1 MLKLTPRPPSTLAKI
16 TAAAAIALLAGCG
29 SGSSSTTSTPTAPSP
44 TNPFAATVFIGDS
57 LTAGY
62 QNGSLLDTQQPNGYA
77 SLIAKQA
84 NFSITLPLIAPP
96 GAPAV
101 LELTSTGFPPGIQ
114 QVSGVTTGR
123 DNQSAQPTDLAVPG
137 HKLHDLIN
145 AAPTAAPSTDEDIIT
160 DLVLG
165 FPVGNTNTQLEEA
178 VALKPSTLFVWIGND
193 DALQADESGDPTTM
207 TALAGFTSDYTQLM
221 TTLQSKTKANL
232 FVANIPDVTAIPY
245 MTPAATLIS
254 EIAAATGQPAA
265 AIGPAL
271 GLNTG
276 DLVNATGLSDLE
288 AELPSI
294 SKGNAPTPLPGG
306 DVLTVAE
313 IAAVQ
318 ATINSY
324 NQVIQQQAA
333 AVGATVIDMHSYF
346 GTLAAGVSV
355 NGTMATESFLG
366 GLFGLDGIHPT
377 NTGYALLAN
386 QFLASINTKLSLS
399 TAMVDVNAVAA
410 ADPYF
415 PPNIKP
421 AAAMAHIPTAA
432 ALRSDDLIRGWKGRK
447 H

>member
-1 MLKLTPRPPSTLAKI
+1 MLRLTPCPSGILASV
-16 TAAAAIALLAGCG
+16 TAAVAAAMLTGCG
-29 SGSSSTTSTPTAPSP
+29 GSSSSSSTPTAPSP
-44 TNPFAATVFIGDS
+44 SNPFATTVFIGDS

-62 QNGSLLDTQQPNGYA
+62 QNGSLLDTQQPNGYG

-101 LELTSTGFPPGIQ
+101 LELTSTGFPPGVQ
-114 QVSGVTTGR
+114 QVSGITTGR
-123 DNQSAQPTDLAVPG
+123 DNPTAQPTDLAVPG

-145 AAPTAAPSTDEDIIT
+145 AAPTVAPTGDEDIIT

-165 FPVGNTNTQLEEA
+165 FPVGNTNTQLQEA
-178 VALKPSTLFVWIGND
+178 IALTPSTLFVWIGND

-207 TALAGFTSDYTQLM
+207 TSLASFTSDFTQLM
-221 TTLQSKTKANL
+221 TTLQLKSKANI

-245 MTPAATLIS
+245 MTPAVTVIN
-254 EIAAATGQPAA
+254 EIASLTGQPAA
-265 AIGPAL
+265 AIGTAL
-271 GLNTG
+271 GLSTG
-276 DLVNATGLSDLE
+276 DLVNASGLSDIE

-294 SKGNAPTPLPGG
+294 DQGNAPTPLPGG

-313 IAAVQ
+313 IATVQ

-324 NQVIQQQAA
+324 NQVIQQQATS
-333 AVGATVIDMHSYF
+333 VGATVVDMHTYF

-355 NGTMATESFLG
+355 DGTTATESFLG

-386 QFLASINTKLSLS
+386 QFLAAVNTKLSLS
-399 TAMVDVNAVAA
+399 TAMVNVNTIAA

-415 PPNIKP
+415 PPNIQP
-421 AAAMAHIPTAA
+421 VAAMARIPTAA
-432 ALRSDDLIRGWKGRK
+432 ALRSDDLITGWKGRK
-447 H
+447 R